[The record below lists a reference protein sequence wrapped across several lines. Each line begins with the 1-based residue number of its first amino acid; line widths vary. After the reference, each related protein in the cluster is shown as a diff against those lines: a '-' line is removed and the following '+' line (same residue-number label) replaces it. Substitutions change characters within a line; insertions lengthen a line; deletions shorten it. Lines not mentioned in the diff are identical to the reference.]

1 MFFKSIIIFKETVDN
16 GIQIEANHLS
26 VGIICEI
33 QLSNSSKSK
42 ETINSN

>member
-1 MFFKSIIIFKETVDN
+1 M
-16 GIQIEANHLS
+16 EANHLS

-33 QLSNSSKSK
+33 QLSYSNKSK